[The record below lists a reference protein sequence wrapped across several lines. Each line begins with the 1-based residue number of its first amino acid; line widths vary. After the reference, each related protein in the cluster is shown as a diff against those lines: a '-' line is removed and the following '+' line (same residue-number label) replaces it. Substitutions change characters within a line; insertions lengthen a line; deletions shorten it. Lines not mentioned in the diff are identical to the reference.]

1 MSDKTRL
8 VCPHCNTI
16 NQFASARLSDHPK
29 CAQCKSA
36 LMQGEPVAVN
46 SQSLDRHIQQS
57 GVPVLV
63 DFWAPWCGP
72 CKSFAPVYSNFS
84 RKAEPNLRLLK
95 IDTEAHQV
103 AAGKYVGGS
112 AVNGVIVKRVALP
125 SDAYSSTHFAEP
137 VGTKLFKLLFCD
149 HNQSLLIGTAKHL
162 STSSGKQFSPE

>member
-1 MSDKTRL
+1 MNDKTRL

-46 SQSLDRHIQQS
+46 SESLNRHIQQS

-72 CKSFAPVYSNFS
+72 CQSFAPIYSSFARN
-84 RKAEPNLRLLK
+84 AEPKLRLLK
-95 IDTEAHQV
+95 VDTEANQA
-103 AAGKYVGGS
+103 AAGQYGIRS
-112 AVNGVIVKRVALP
+112 IPTLA
-125 SDAYSSTHFAEP
+125 
-137 VGTKLFKLLFCD
+137 LFKAGKELARVSGAMNETQLQQWV
-149 HNQSLLIGTAKHL
+149 NQQLAASN
-162 STSSGKQFSPE
+162 

>member
-1 MSDKTRL
+1 MSNIIRL

-16 NQFASARLSDHPK
+16 NQFASARLSDQPK

-46 SQSLDRHIQQS
+46 SESLDRHIQQS

-72 CKSFAPVYSNFS
+72 CKSFAPVYSNFA

-103 AAGKYVGGS
+103 AAGKYGIRSIPTLV
-112 AVNGVIVKRVALP
+112 
-125 SDAYSSTHFAEP
+125 
-137 VGTKLFKLLFCD
+137 LFKAGKE
-149 HNQSLLIGTAKHL
+149 IARV
-162 STSSGKQFSPE
+162 SGAMNEMQLQQWVGQELAGL